1 MSAIDEMSASGW
13 KQTACILCECNCGIE
28 VALDGRRLARIRGD
42 KAHPASQGYTCNK
55 AMRLDHYQN
64 GRDRLQSPL
73 RRLAD
78 GTFEVIGWEE
88 AVAGVAAGFA
98 AIRDEFGGER
108 IFYYG
113 GGGQGNHLG
122 GAYSGAF
129 LRALGARYRSSALAQ
144 EKTGEAF
151 VDGQLYGGHT
161 RGEYERA
168 EVAVFV
174 GKNPWQ
180 SQSFPRARVVLRELS
195 RDPGRCLI
203 VIDPVITET
212 AELADIHLRV
222 RPGTDAWCLAA
233 VLGVIVADGL
243 VDDLFL
249 KEHTRG
255 SEDVLAALAD
265 VPIAAFS
272 KRCGVDEALI
282 RAAARR
288 IALAQS
294 VATFEDLGIQQGPNS
309 VLCSYLNKL
318 LWLLTGNFGKPCA
331 MHLHSWLAPL
341 FRPDR
346 GEPRTPVTGARILGG
361 LTPCNVI
368 AEEILTD
375 HPDRL
380 RAMLIESSNPAH
392 SLADSKR
399 FRDALDALELVVVID
414 VAMTETARHADY
426 VLPAA
431 SQFEKWEATFFNL
444 EFPRN
449 NFHLR
454 APLMEPLPGTLPE
467 PEIYARLMRSLGV
480 VDEAALAA
488 LREAAAAGRAEFA
501 QAFVQATVADPRI
514 SAYAPYVLYEA
525 LGPVLRGPTGSANG
539 ELIEAPGAAALWGLA
554 HRCAMT
560 HPEAVRRAGHAD
572 GEALFDAIL
581 AGRSGI
587 TFTVDDYDDVWA
599 YVTHPD
605 KRIALAIPSL
615 LDELRDL
622 PTTAPGGYTT
632 PELPLVLSAGE
643 RRSSTANTI
652 IRDPAWRKRDAA
664 GALRVS
670 PADAAALGLSDGGRA
685 RITTAAGCAEAL
697 VEVTDS
703 MLPGHVSLPNGQGV
717 DYPDEDGRPVLTGV
731 PINELTSLQWRD
743 PIAGTPW
750 HKHVPARVEAVA

>member
-1 MSAIDEMSASGW
+1 MPEMSAGDW

-28 VALDGRRLARIRGD
+28 VQLDGRRLARIRGD

-64 GRDRLQSPL
+64 GRHRLQSPL
-73 RRLAD
+73 RRCPD
-78 GTFEVIGWEE
+78 GTFEEIGWKE
-88 AVAGVAAGFA
+88 AVAAVAGRFA

-129 LRALGARYRSSALAQ
+129 MRALGARYRSSALAQ

-161 RGEYERA
+161 RGEYEHA

-203 VIDPVITET
+203 VIDPVRTET

-233 VLGVIVADGL
+233 MLGVIVQDGL
-243 VDDLFL
+243 VDDWFL
-249 KEHTRG
+249 REHTRG

-272 KRCGVDEALI
+272 TCCGVDQEMI
-282 RAAARR
+282 RDAARR

-294 VATFEDLGIQQGPNS
+294 AATFEDLGIQQGPNS

-318 LWLLTGNFGKPCA
+318 LWLLTGNFGKPGA
-331 MHLHSWLAPL
+331 MHLHSWLTPL

-346 GEPRTPVTGARILGG
+346 GEPRTPVTRARILGG

-368 AEEILTD
+368 AQEILAD

-399 FRDALDALELVVVID
+399 FRDALEALELVVVID

-449 NFHLR
+449 SFHLR
-454 APLMEPLPGTLPE
+454 GPLMEPLPGTLPE

-480 VDEAALAA
+480 VDEAVLVA
-488 LREAAAAGRAEFA
+488 LRVAAAAGRAEFA
-501 QAFVQATVADPRI
+501 QAFVQAVVEDPGI
-514 SAYAPYVLYEA
+514 SAYAPYVIYET
-525 LGPVLRGPTGSANG
+525 LGPVLRAPTGGGSG
-539 ELIEAPGAAALWGLA
+539 ELIQAPAAAALWGLA
-554 HRCAMT
+554 HRCAMSY
-560 HPEAVRRAGHAD
+560 PEAVRRADHAD

-587 TFTVDDYDDVWA
+587 TFTVDDSDDVWA
-599 YVTHPD
+599 YVAHAD

-615 LDELRDL
+615 LDELRAL
-622 PTTAPGGYTT
+622 PTSAASRYTT
-632 PELPLVLSAGE
+632 TELPLVLSAGE

-685 RITTAAGCAEAL
+685 RITTAAGSAEAL

-717 DYPDEDGRPVLTGV
+717 DYPGEDGQPVLTGV
-731 PINELTSLQWRD
+731 AINELTSLQWRD
-743 PIAGTPW
+743 PIVGTPW
-750 HKHVPARVEAVA
+750 HKHVPARVEAVG